1 MQNPECPP
9 VIRDREVIEGEV
21 IEAEV
26 IEGEVIEG
34 GSYRGRRLLSE
45 KFIEV
50 VVNSNCYKNI
60 TNCSDTC
67 L

>member
-9 VIRDREVIEGEV
+9 SSGIGKLLRRKLLRGKLLRE
-21 IEAEV
+21 
-26 IEGEVIEG
+26 EVIEG